1 MSKEKIKWIKG
12 SELVQKT
19 LKIIKNAIFLFIKK
33 NQKLPQKLAGINQK
47 FLYLILIKTQ
57 KIKEKNSVVK
67 TAHKI

>member
-1 MSKEKIKWIKG
+1 MQYFC
-12 SELVQKT
+12 L
-19 LKIIKNAIFLFIKK
+19 IKK

-47 FLYLILIKTQ
+47 FIYLILIKTQ